1 MRCNLFSLVGPL
13 SLFVFSLTS
22 VGCSTIHYQITL
34 KPDGDAIERTLVCW
48 VTSKSKPFT
57 VQKFPGERLAAVAAA
72 YHVEPQKK
80 LDQKHTFSGRFIGKM
95 PNDIGN
101 SGTFTR
107 WVSPFGTGSIY
118 LERLGGSDDITA
130 QIKSWEGAANRTID
144 LIIGWLDSELGSD
157 RNWKGLRTAI
167 DTKVR
172 HDFVNLANIVLV
184 AGGTLNPFDTRR
196 LDESSPAY
204 QQWVSNDLGSVALR
218 LFQYLVEHGYLD
230 VSDITSFARYSSGK
244 DDEVKALFK
253 RHAERLL
260 RQLLKMTDSET
271 IPSSLAFLTNFE
283 SMGPSL
289 ERYLLSR
296 PEHEVLVARKK
307 KESEENATVNSDE
320 VFKAIVMNDD
330 QLLADMFQS
339 FQLFVDGQRISVDLS
354 CPVRPVMTNGTWNEQ
369 SKSIQWKTDQQG
381 SLGMPAL
388 AEAIWAEPNS
398 EEQTQRFGEVILE
411 GAKLG
416 AYTVWYAGLS
426 KDEAKEWDAF
436 VATWQPGPKLIRSI
450 ELFRFSFDPPSKKE
464 RVFALDLSG
473 GEIASTAQR
482 ETSPSLADVPRG
494 ILVEALKKQRDAD
507 K

>member
-1 MRCNLFSLVGPL
+1 MRCNLFSSLNRL
-13 SLFVFSLTS
+13 SLFVFCFTSL
-22 VGCSTIHYQITL
+22 GCSTVHYQITL

-72 YHVEPQKK
+72 YDVEPQKK

-157 RNWKGLRTAI
+157 RNWKELRTAI

-184 AGGTLNPFDTRR
+184 AGGTLDPFDTRR

-218 LFQYLVEHGYLD
+218 LFQYLVERGYLD
-230 VSDITSFARYSSGK
+230 VSDIPSFARYSSGK

-260 RQLLKMTDSET
+260 RRLLKMTDSET

-330 QLLADMFQS
+330 ELLGDMFRS

-354 CPVRPVMTNGTWNEQ
+354 CPVRPVMTNGTWDEE
-369 SKSIQWKTDQQG
+369 SKSIQWKTSQQG

-388 AEAIWAEPNS
+388 AEAIWAEPNA
-398 EEQTQRFGEVILE
+398 EEQTKRFGKVILRDE
-411 GAKLG
+411 QLV
-416 AYTVWYAGLS
+416 AYSIWYSGL
-426 KDEAKEWDAF
+426 KQNEAKEWGSF
-436 VATWQPGPKLIRSI
+436 INTLEPGSDLARSI
-450 ELFRFSFDPPSKKE
+450 QAFRFSTDQPVKIIEGKT
-464 RVFALDLSG
+464 
-473 GEIASTAQR
+473 EIP
-482 ETSPSLADVPRG
+482 PSLADVPRG
-494 ILVEALKKQRDAD
+494 ILIEALKKKRDTD